1 MGAEIKIYQSLWK
14 NLLLVICC
22 VIFAIG
28 AIFIIADDSCKIMT
42 KVCGGWL
49 GVIFFGGGGLF
60 ICVTTFYNSIRHIPY
75 LILYKDRVEIYVQF
89 KGTYKVVKFEDV
101 KFFRLIKS
109 NHSIFRHDNFIG
121 CFSADKIK
129 MSARKYFCFN
139 IPVYKN
145 MAEESS
151 CRSPY
156 HEEYIQTSVS
166 GNPEDLYRST
176 YSFLSGRR

>member
-49 GVIFFGGGGLF
+49 GVIFFGGGRLF

-101 KFFRLIKS
+101 KFFRLIKMHHVKYIAIEYKTKYIS
-109 NHSIFRHDNFIG
+109 QKMESPETSNFIKKLMVFNLQLIG
-121 CFSADKIK
+121 SIEAILVSNLTMRGNEICDMLNERIK
-129 MSARKYFCFN
+129 N
-139 IPVYKN
+139 
-145 MAEESS
+145 ES
-151 CRSPY
+151 R
-156 HEEYIQTSVS
+156 
-166 GNPEDLYRST
+166 L
-176 YSFLSGRR
+176 F

>member
-60 ICVTTFYNSIRHIPY
+60 ICVTTFYNS
-75 LILYKDRVEIYVQF
+75 
-89 KGTYKVVKFEDV
+89 
-101 KFFRLIKS
+101 S
-109 NHSIFRHDNFIG
+109 NPQLSS
-121 CFSADKIK
+121 SA
-129 MSARKYFCFN
+129 
-139 IPVYKN
+139 
-145 MAEESS
+145 
-151 CRSPY
+151 
-156 HEEYIQTSVS
+156 
-166 GNPEDLYRST
+166 
-176 YSFLSGRR
+176 SFLRLNVLSSLN

>member
-75 LILYKDRVEIYVQF
+75 FYYGIMFNLSNFLGSLHFETASYLY
-89 KGTYKVVKFEDV
+89 
-101 KFFRLIKS
+101 
-109 NHSIFRHDNFIG
+109 
-121 CFSADKIK
+121 FSG
-129 MSARKYFCFN
+129 
-139 IPVYKN
+139 
-145 MAEESS
+145 E
-151 CRSPY
+151 
-156 HEEYIQTSVS
+156 T
-166 GNPEDLYRST
+166 GL
-176 YSFLSGRR
+176 

>member
-75 LILYKDRVEIYVQF
+75 LILYKDRVEITAGHLVPADFQ
-89 KGTYKVVKFEDV
+89 
-101 KFFRLIKS
+101 L
-109 NHSIFRHDNFIG
+109 FI
-121 CFSADKIK
+121 I
-129 MSARKYFCFN
+129 
-139 IPVYKN
+139 
-145 MAEESS
+145 
-151 CRSPY
+151 
-156 HEEYIQTSVS
+156 
-166 GNPEDLYRST
+166 
-176 YSFLSGRR
+176 